1 MTALG
6 SEIRYYADDEL
17 QVYEHMISHGN
28 IPEAPFMVLPLWH
41 LVPNNM
47 IRMVL
52 WDLIPKWCLQRAFGY
67 NTIID

>member
-17 QVYEHMISHGN
+17 QVYEHMISYGN

-41 LVPNNM
+41 
-47 IRMVL
+47 
-52 WDLIPKWCLQRAFGY
+52 
-67 NTIID
+67 